1 VPKRP
6 LLPDTIAPS
15 WLVVQ
20 VLGTLFVAGTL
31 VTAREPD
38 PRIWTAYGVASACWL
53 GFVVLASRRPKT
65 AAALLA
71 VASALP
77 AALVGRAGDSSAIL
91 LSVIAL
97 GRLAALTTAGVG
109 VILGIGL
116 LDIALAVTAH
126 LVTGDSFGDALG
138 DAAVMLLL
146 VLVGLNRRQ
155 YEVQAIQA
163 GALLEQTRLAQ
174 AEHARAAALD
184 ERTRIAREIH
194 DVLAHSLG
202 ALGVQ
207 LELAEALLAERS
219 DVDGALRAV
228 RRSRRLAADGLAEAR
243 NAVAAL
249 RRDVPPPA
257 EALAAVAAE
266 HAGNH
271 GVEVGFETGGEAR
284 PLPSAAVVALVSV
297 AREALTNAGK
307 HAPGEAVRMRLDYAP
322 GVVRL
327 DVRNTVARDK
337 PSEFTRTSEGF
348 GLAGMR
354 ERLALADG
362 TLESGPADGYWRVL
376 AEIRG

>member
-1 VPKRP
+1 MPNRP

-31 VTAREPD
+31 LTAREPD

-53 GFVVLASRRPKT
+53 GFVVLAPRRPKT

-77 AALVGRAGDSSAIL
+77 ATLVGEAADSSAIL
-91 LSVIAL
+91 LAVIAL
-97 GRLAALTTAGVG
+97 GRLAALTAVSVGAIVGAGV
-109 VILGIGL
+109 

-126 LVTGDSFGDALG
+126 LIAGQSAGGALADAG
-138 DAAVMLLL
+138 VMLLL
-146 VLVGLNRRQ
+146 VLIGLNRRQ
-155 YEVQAIQA
+155 YEVQASQA
-163 GALLEQTRLAQ
+163 GALLDQTRLAQ

-207 LELAEALLAERS
+207 LELAEALLAEKS
-219 DVDGALRAV
+219 DVDGALRSV

-249 RRDVPPPA
+249 RRDVPPLA
-257 EALAAVAAE
+257 GALAAVAAE

-271 GVEVGFETGGEAR
+271 GVSVDFAAEGDAR

-307 HAPGEAVRMRLDYAP
+307 HAPGEDVRMRLSYVS
-322 GVVRL
+322 GSVRL
-327 DVRNTVARDK
+327 EVRNALT
-337 PSEFTRTSEGF
+337 EFTRTGEGF

-362 TLESGPADGYWRVL
+362 TLDAGPVDGQWRVL
-376 AEIRG
+376 AEVRD

>member
-1 VPKRP
+1 MGDVPKRP

-20 VLGTLFVAGTL
+20 VLGTLFVAATL

-38 PRIWTAYGVASACWL
+38 ARIWAAYGVASACWL
-53 GFVVLASRRPKT
+53 GFVGFASRLPKT

-71 VASALP
+71 AASVLP

-91 LSVIAL
+91 LSVIPL
-97 GRLAALTTAGVG
+97 GRLAALTTVSVG
-109 VILGIGL
+109 VILGTGL
-116 LDIALAVTAH
+116 LDVALAVTAH
-126 LVTGDSFGDALG
+126 LVAGHSLGAALA
-138 DAAVMLLL
+138 DAAVMLML

-155 YEVQAIQA
+155 YEVQAIQS

-207 LELAEALLAERS
+207 LELAEALLTERS
-219 DVDGALRAV
+219 DVDGALRSV

-249 RRDVPPPA
+249 RRDVPPLA
-257 EALAAVAAE
+257 GALAAVAAE

-271 GVEVGFETGGEAR
+271 GVDVGFETAGEAR
-284 PLPSAAVVALVSV
+284 PLPSAAVVALVGV

-307 HAPGEAVRMRLDYAP
+307 HAPGEDVRVRLEHEP
-322 GVVRL
+322 GAVRL
-327 DVRNTVARDK
+327 DVRNK
-337 PSEFTRTSEGF
+337 LGEFTRTSEGF

-354 ERLALADG
+354 ERLALAGG
-362 TLESGPADGYWRVL
+362 TLESGPEDGYWRVL
-376 AEIRG
+376 AVIRH

>member
-1 VPKRP
+1 MPNRP

-31 VTAREPD
+31 LTAREPN
-38 PRIWTAYGVASACWL
+38 PWIWAAYGVSSACWL
-53 GFVVLASRRPKT
+53 GFVALASRRPKT
-65 AAALLA
+65 AAVLLA
-71 VASALP
+71 VAGALP
-77 AALVGRAGDSSAIL
+77 AALVGRAADSSAIL
-91 LSVIAL
+91 MAVIPL
-97 GRLAALTTAGVG
+97 GRLAALTTVSVG
-109 VILGIGL
+109 AIVGTGL
-116 LDIALAVTAH
+116 LEVALAVTAH
-126 LVTGDSFGDALG
+126 LVAGHSLGAALA

-155 YEVQAIQA
+155 YEVQAGQA
-163 GALLEQTRLAQ
+163 EALLEQTRLAQ

-219 DVDGALRAV
+219 DVDGALRSV

-249 RRDVPPPA
+249 RRDVPPLA

-266 HAGNH
+266 HAANH
-271 GVEVGFETGGEAR
+271 RVEVGFTTAGEPR
-284 PLPSAAVVALVSV
+284 PLPSAAVVALVGV

-307 HAPGEAVRMRLDYAP
+307 HAPGEEVQLRLEYAAEE
-322 GVVRL
+322 VRL
-327 DVRNTVARDK
+327 DVRNEL
-337 PSEFTRTSEGF
+337 SEFTRTSEGF

-354 ERLALADG
+354 ERLALAGG
-362 TLESGPADGYWRVL
+362 TLESGAEDGYWRVV
-376 AEIRG
+376 AEITG